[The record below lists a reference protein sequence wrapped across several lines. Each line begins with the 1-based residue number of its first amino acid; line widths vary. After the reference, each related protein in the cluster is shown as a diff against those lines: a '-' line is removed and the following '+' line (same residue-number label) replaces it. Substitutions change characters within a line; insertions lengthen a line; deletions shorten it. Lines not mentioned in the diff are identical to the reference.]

1 MKKNENPKDMNTD
14 KMTPSVN
21 KDVSGV
27 NAGKNK
33 PGRKMHVNKDDVK
46 THKGKKDKVKKDK
59 VNKDKIKK
67 DDVKKVKDA
76 KPAVKKDGSVSQN
89 AIRKGLTVAV
99 MIFATILI
107 LSIAMIFVVSKKID
121 SLSGADAQI
130 KLSAQ
135 GGFTCEYSEAQKLFP
150 YGDGVIKVT
159 SERIAYLNLSGSEI
173 FSQTVSYQNPQC
185 VTFGDKVAV
194 FDRDGYNFTVLD
206 QDGIWYSKPTVNP
219 IKAVQMSDDGFM
231 AVISG
236 GSESFGEISLY
247 DRTGNQIAVWTSYN
261 SGFPVCCAFNSDS
274 TRLAVSTINT
284 SGAVIVPLV
293 RVFSITNTI
302 KGYEVEDNAVYTTD
316 DSVIFSSVCYVG
328 KKLCCF
334 TANALYEV
342 NDNSLSRMNFDFSAI
357 GYVKK
362 VGNNLFVTYSDGV
375 SQLNK
380 LAIINSANS
389 VIYDSNIGSNII
401 CVAQGNGLYAINVD
415 HRVFVYNSSGVI
427 TNDYS
432 VDEDIIRMN
441 FLSGNKLCVVST
453 GGVHTI
459 T

>member
-1 MKKNENPKDMNTD
+1 MKNNGNTKEKKAKDT
-14 KMTPSVN
+14 KPAGT
-21 KDVSGV
+21 KE
-27 NAGKNK
+27 NAGKK
-33 PGRKMHVNKDDVK
+33 EGS
-46 THKGKKDKVKKDK
+46 
-59 VNKDKIKK
+59 ISQ
-67 DDVKKVKDA
+67 
-76 KPAVKKDGSVSQN
+76 AV
-89 AIRKGLTVAV
+89 IHKGLTIAV
-99 MIFATILI
+99 MIFATLLLI
-107 LSIAMIFVVSKKID
+107 SIALIFVVSRKIE
-121 SLSGADAQI
+121 SMSGADAQI

-135 GGFTCEYSEAQKLFP
+135 GGFTCEYSEAQKLYP

-159 SERIAYLNLSGSEI
+159 SERIAYLNLSGTEI

-185 VTFGDKVAV
+185 VTFGDYVAV

-206 QDGIWYSKPTVNP
+206 QDGVWYSKPTTNP

-236 GSESFGEISLY
+236 SSGSFGEVSLY
-247 DRTGNQIAVWTSYN
+247 DKSGNQIAVWTSYN

-274 TRLAVSTINT
+274 TLLAVSTINT

-293 RVFSITNTI
+293 RVFSITKTA
-302 KGYEVEDNAVYTTD
+302 KGYEVEDYAVFTTD
-316 DSVIFSSVCYVG
+316 DSVIFSSICYVG

-342 NDNSLSRMNFDFSAI
+342 KDDTLSRMNFDFSAI

-362 VGNNLFVTYSDGV
+362 VGNNLFVTYSDGI

-380 LAIINSANS
+380 LAIINSSDS
-389 VIYDSNIGSNII
+389 VIYNSNIGANII
-401 CVAQGNGLYAINVD
+401 CVAQGNGYYAINVD
-415 HRVFVYNSSGVI
+415 RRIFVYNTSGVI

-453 GGVHTI
+453 SGVHTI
-459 T
+459 N

>member
-1 MKKNENPKDMNTD
+1 MKNNGNTKEKKAID
-14 KMTPSVN
+14 TKPAGT
-21 KDVSGV
+21 KE
-27 NAGKNK
+27 NAGKK
-33 PGRKMHVNKDDVK
+33 EGS
-46 THKGKKDKVKKDK
+46 
-59 VNKDKIKK
+59 ISQ
-67 DDVKKVKDA
+67 
-76 KPAVKKDGSVSQN
+76 AV
-89 AIRKGLTVAV
+89 IHKGLTIAV
-99 MIFATILI
+99 MIFATLLLI
-107 LSIAMIFVVSKKID
+107 SIALIFVVSRKIE
-121 SLSGADAQI
+121 SMSGADAQI

-135 GGFTCEYSEAQKLFP
+135 GGFTCEYSEAQKLYP

-159 SERIAYLNLSGSEI
+159 SERIAYLNLSGTEL

-185 VTFGDKVAV
+185 VTFGDYVAV

-206 QDGIWYSKPTVNP
+206 QDGVWYSKPTTNP

-236 GSESFGEISLY
+236 SSDSFGEVSLY
-247 DRTGNQIAVWTSYN
+247 DKNGNQIAVWTSYN

-274 TRLAVSTINT
+274 TLLAVSTINT

-293 RVFSITNTI
+293 RVFSITKTA
-302 KGYEVEDNAVYTTD
+302 KGYEVEDYAVFTTD
-316 DSVIFSSVCYVG
+316 DSVIFSSICYVG

-342 NDNSLSRMNFDFSAI
+342 NDDTLSRMNFDFSAI

-362 VGNNLFVTYSDGV
+362 VGNNLFVTYSDGI

-380 LAIINSANS
+380 LAIINSSDS
-389 VIYDSNIGSNII
+389 VIYNSNIGANII
-401 CVAQGNGLYAINVD
+401 CVAQGNGYYAINVD
-415 HRVFVYNSSGVI
+415 RRIFVYNTSGVI

-453 GGVHTI
+453 SGVHTI